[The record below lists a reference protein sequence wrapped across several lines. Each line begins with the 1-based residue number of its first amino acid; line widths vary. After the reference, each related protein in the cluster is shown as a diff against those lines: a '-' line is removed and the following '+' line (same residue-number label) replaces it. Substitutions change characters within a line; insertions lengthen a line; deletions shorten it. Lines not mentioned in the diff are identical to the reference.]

1 MWSDVKKAL
10 LIVWVTVSCTLGGA
24 AIVPLVVSHPAM
36 VRLAPRCEA
45 KSRYGREC
53 FLCGMTTAFL
63 EIAHGEFAA
72 AEAANRASVPAYF
85 GFLSNAAAIAFVL
98 LRRFL

>member
-10 LIVWVTVSCTLGGA
+10 LIVWVTVSLTLA
-24 AIVPLVVSHPAM
+24 AAAVVPLAVPRPAI

-45 KSRYGREC
+45 KSRLGREW

-63 EIAHGEFAA
+63 EIARGDFAA
-72 AEAANRASVPAYF
+72 SETANRASVPAYF
-85 GFLSNAAAIAFVL
+85 GFLSNAAATAFVL